1 MKFGQEEQF
10 IKKTLEQVETPEVK
24 NLYEQ
29 VNQRRLKSKSFKPNR
44 SFKLV
49 IIPSLCCCLLVMM
62 AFDNRYVQ
70 KFIELIG
77 LKSIQHYNLFD
88 LWMNMMAFALKSS
101 AQ

>member
-1 MKFGQEEQF
+1 MKFSQEEQL
-10 IKKTLEQVETPEVK
+10 IKKTLEQVETPNIE

-29 VNQRRLKSKSFKPNR
+29 VNQRRSKSKSFKYNR

-49 IIPSLCCCLLVMM
+49 IIPSLCCCLLFMM

-77 LKSIQHYNLFD
+77 YEVYSVRYNRFRLIQ
-88 LWMNMMAFALKSS
+88 K
-101 AQ
+101 